1 MMDQMLLA
9 AQNIGDEMLRWQF
22 QKEMMKQQF
31 FSKEEYDQLVEDITW
46 KVLANISITV
56 DAEEIIDKIVKYNA
70 KVQDVHREIT
80 VTDKR

>member
-56 DAEEIIDKIVKYNA
+56 DAEEIIDKIEELNQKLNQLG
-70 KVQDVHREIT
+70 K
-80 VTDKR
+80 

>member
-1 MMDQMLLA
+1 MRRMTMMDQMLLA

-56 DAEEIIDKIVKYNA
+56 DAEEIIDKIEELNQKLNQLG
-70 KVQDVHREIT
+70 K
-80 VTDKR
+80 

>member
-1 MMDQMLLA
+1 MRRLSTMDQMLLV

-56 DAEEIIDKIVKYNA
+56 DAEEIIDKIEELNQKLNQLG
-70 KVQDVHREIT
+70 K
-80 VTDKR
+80 

>member
-1 MMDQMLLA
+1 MRRMSMRDQMLLA

-56 DAEEIIDKIVKYNA
+56 DAEEIIDKIEELNQKLNQLG
-70 KVQDVHREIT
+70 K
-80 VTDKR
+80 

>member
-1 MMDQMLLA
+1 MRRMSMMDQMLLA

-56 DAEEIIDKIVKYNA
+56 DAEEIIDNIEELNQKLNELGK
-70 KVQDVHREIT
+70 
-80 VTDKR
+80 

>member
-1 MMDQMLLA
+1 MRRLSTMDQMLLV
-9 AQNIGDEMLRWQF
+9 AQNIGDEMLRYQF

-56 DAEEIIDKIVKYNA
+56 DAEEIFEKIEELNQKLNQLG
-70 KVQDVHREIT
+70 K
-80 VTDKR
+80 

>member
-1 MMDQMLLA
+1 MRRMSMMDQMLLA

-56 DAEEIIDKIVKYNA
+56 DAEEIIDKIEELNQKLNQLC
-70 KVQDVHREIT
+70 K
-80 VTDKR
+80 

>member
-1 MMDQMLLA
+1 MRRMSMMDQMLLA

-31 FSKEEYDQLVEDITW
+31 FSTEEYDQLVEDITW

-56 DAEEIIDKIVKYNA
+56 DAEEIIDKIEELNQKLNQLG
-70 KVQDVHREIT
+70 K
-80 VTDKR
+80 

>member
-1 MMDQMLLA
+1 MRRMSMMDQMLLA

-22 QKEMMKQQF
+22 QKERMKQQF

-56 DAEEIIDKIVKYNA
+56 DAEEIIDKIEELNQKLNQLG
-70 KVQDVHREIT
+70 K
-80 VTDKR
+80 

>member
-1 MMDQMLLA
+1 MMRRLCMMDQMLLA

-56 DAEEIIDKIVKYNA
+56 DAEEIIDKIEELNQKLNQLG
-70 KVQDVHREIT
+70 K
-80 VTDKR
+80 

>member
-1 MMDQMLLA
+1 MRRMSMMDQMLLA

-46 KVLANISITV
+46 KVLANISVTV
-56 DAEEIIDKIVKYNA
+56 DAEEIIDKIEELNQKLNQLG
-70 KVQDVHREIT
+70 K
-80 VTDKR
+80 

>member
-9 AQNIGDEMLRWQF
+9 AQNIGDEMLRYQF
-22 QKEMMKQQF
+22 QKEMMKRQF

-56 DAEEIIDKIVKYNA
+56 DAEEIFEKIEELNQKLNQLG
-70 KVQDVHREIT
+70 K
-80 VTDKR
+80 

>member
-56 DAEEIIDKIVKYNA
+56 DAEEIIDKIEELNQKLNELG
-70 KVQDVHREIT
+70 K
-80 VTDKR
+80 

>member
-1 MMDQMLLA
+1 MRRMSMMDQMLLA

-31 FSKEEYDQLVEDITW
+31 FSKEEYEQLVEDITW

-56 DAEEIIDKIVKYNA
+56 DAEEIIDKIEELNQKLNQLG
-70 KVQDVHREIT
+70 K
-80 VTDKR
+80 

>member
-1 MMDQMLLA
+1 MRRMSMMDQMLLV

-56 DAEEIIDKIVKYNA
+56 DAEEIIDKIEELNQKLNQLG
-70 KVQDVHREIT
+70 K
-80 VTDKR
+80 

>member
-1 MMDQMLLA
+1 MRRMSVMDQMLMA

-46 KVLANISITV
+46 KVLANIRVTV
-56 DAEEIIDKIVKYNA
+56 DAEEIIDKIEELNQKLNQLG
-70 KVQDVHREIT
+70 K
-80 VTDKR
+80 

>member
-1 MMDQMLLA
+1 MRRMSMMDQMLLA
-9 AQNIGDEMLRWQF
+9 AQNIGDEKLRWQF

-56 DAEEIIDKIVKYNA
+56 DAEEIIDKIEELNQKLNELG
-70 KVQDVHREIT
+70 K
-80 VTDKR
+80 

>member
-46 KVLANISITV
+46 KVLANISVTV
-56 DAEEIIDKIVKYNA
+56 DAEEIIDKIEELNQKLNQLG
-70 KVQDVHREIT
+70 K
-80 VTDKR
+80 

>member
-31 FSKEEYDQLVEDITW
+31 FSEEEYDQLVEDITW

-56 DAEEIIDKIVKYNA
+56 DAEDIIDKIEELNQKLNQLG
-70 KVQDVHREIT
+70 K
-80 VTDKR
+80 

>member
-1 MMDQMLLA
+1 MRRMSMMDQMLLA

-46 KVLANISITV
+46 KVLANISITD
-56 DAEEIIDKIVKYNA
+56 DAEEIIDKIEELNQKLNQLG
-70 KVQDVHREIT
+70 K
-80 VTDKR
+80 

>member
-1 MMDQMLLA
+1 MRRLSTMDQMLLA
-9 AQNIGDEMLRWQF
+9 AQNIGDEMLRYQF

-56 DAEEIIDKIVKYNA
+56 DAEEIFEKIEELNQKLNQLG
-70 KVQDVHREIT
+70 K
-80 VTDKR
+80 

>member
-1 MMDQMLLA
+1 MRRMSMMDQMLLA

-46 KVLANISITV
+46 KVLANISVTV
-56 DAEEIIDKIVKYNA
+56 DAEEIFDKIEELNQKLNQLG
-70 KVQDVHREIT
+70 K
-80 VTDKR
+80 

>member
-1 MMDQMLLA
+1 
-9 AQNIGDEMLRWQF
+9 MLRWQF

-56 DAEEIIDKIVKYNA
+56 DAEEIIDKIEELNQKLNQLG
-70 KVQDVHREIT
+70 K
-80 VTDKR
+80 

>member
-1 MMDQMLLA
+1 MRRMSMMDQMLLA

-56 DAEEIIDKIVKYNA
+56 DAEEIFEKIEELNQKLNQLG
-70 KVQDVHREIT
+70 K
-80 VTDKR
+80 

>member
-1 MMDQMLLA
+1 MRRMSMMDQMLLA

-31 FSKEEYDQLVEDITW
+31 LSKEEYDQLVEDITW

-56 DAEEIIDKIVKYNA
+56 DAEEIIDKIEELNQKLNQLG
-70 KVQDVHREIT
+70 K
-80 VTDKR
+80 

>member
-1 MMDQMLLA
+1 MRRMSMMDQMLLA

-31 FSKEEYDQLVEDITW
+31 FSKEEYNQLVEDITW

-56 DAEEIIDKIVKYNA
+56 DAEEIIDKIEELNQKLNQLG
-70 KVQDVHREIT
+70 K
-80 VTDKR
+80 

>member
-1 MMDQMLLA
+1 MRRMSMMDQMLLA

-56 DAEEIIDKIVKYNA
+56 DAEEIIDKIEELNQKLNQLG
-70 KVQDVHREIT
+70 K
-80 VTDKR
+80 

>member
-1 MMDQMLLA
+1 MRRMSMMDQMLLA

-56 DAEEIIDKIVKYNA
+56 DAEEIIDKIEELNQKLNELG
-70 KVQDVHREIT
+70 K
-80 VTDKR
+80 

>member
-1 MMDQMLLA
+1 MRRMSMMDQMLLA

-31 FSKEEYDQLVEDITW
+31 FSKEEYDQLVEDITR

-56 DAEEIIDKIVKYNA
+56 DAEEIIDKIEELNQKLNQLG
-70 KVQDVHREIT
+70 K
-80 VTDKR
+80 